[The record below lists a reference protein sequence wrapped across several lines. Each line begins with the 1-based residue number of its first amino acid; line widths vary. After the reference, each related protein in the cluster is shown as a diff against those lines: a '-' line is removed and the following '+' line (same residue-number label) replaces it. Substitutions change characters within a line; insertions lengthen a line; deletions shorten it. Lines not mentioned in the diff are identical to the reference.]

1 MNFSNYRHENE
12 QEITKV
18 FMERKSAHRKIL
30 EDIKKNNKF
39 LKVSY
44 LYSLKLTSCQFFQKN
59 YFSTVKN
66 LSKFIQSNFFKF
78 IF

>member
-1 MNFSNYRHENE
+1 MKIKIYRHENE

-44 LYSLKLTSCQFFQKN
+44 LYSLKLSSCQFFQKN
-59 YFSTVKN
+59 PFSKVKN
-66 LSKFIQSNFFKF
+66 FGNSLKLLL
-78 IF
+78 

>member
-1 MNFSNYRHENE
+1 MNNLILNKFSNYRHENE

-39 LKVSY
+39 LKVSH
-44 LYSLKLTSCQFFQKN
+44 LYSLKLSSCQFFQK
-59 YFSTVKN
+59 
-66 LSKFIQSNFFKF
+66 L
-78 IF
+78 